1 MSAIIQQGV
10 PAPDA
15 ARIRSSQR
23 AEWAVLAPHWRI
35 ADLGTD
41 PPPIHRRLLAMAEA
55 DIGQRTV
62 DLACGTGFGALLRLL
77 GADGTYLDLDLSPQM
92 EEIGSRWAQQ
102 QGLHGATVRAIGAE
116 TESGM
121 APESFNLATCL
132 FGLMYMPEPVAAL
145 RALHTALVPGGRIAV
160 GTWSSPERCPFLG
173 VHLAIVHRHVA
184 HPMLALTGPHPFA
197 IPTPSALADLL
208 AEAGFVAIQTAIEQR
223 PIEPLSPEGY
233 WNYMQATGWP
243 LAFLPPLSADLL
255 GALHE
260 DVTATLTAVFP
271 DGQVRL
277 GGEANLA
284 VAVRPA

>member
-1 MSAIIQQGV
+1 MSETIQSGL

-15 ARIRSSQR
+15 AQIRSGQR

-35 ADLGTD
+35 ADLGMD
-41 PPPIHRRLLAMAEA
+41 PPPIHRRLLAMAGA
-55 DIGQRTV
+55 AAGQRTV

-77 GADGTYLDLDLSPQM
+77 GTDGTYLGLDLSPQM
-92 EEIGSRWAQQ
+92 VGMGSRWAQQ
-102 QGLHGATVRAIGAE
+102 QGLHGATFRVIGAE
-116 TESGM
+116 TELWV
-121 APESFNLATCL
+121 APKTFDLATCL

-145 RALHTALVPGGRIAV
+145 RALRTALRPGGRVAV
-160 GTWSSPERCPFLG
+160 ASWSSPEHCPFLG
-173 VHLAIVHRHVA
+173 VQLAIVRRHVA

-197 IPTPSALADLL
+197 IPTASALAALL
-208 AEAGFVAIQTAIEQR
+208 AEAGFVAIQTATEQR

-233 WNYMQATGWP
+233 WDYMQATGWP

-255 GALHE
+255 DALHE
-260 DVTATLTAVFP
+260 DVIATLTAMFP